1 MGLKTPAEYRESLRD
16 GRVTYWQG
24 DRIADITKD
33 KRFEVPIRT
42 AMEDYE
48 YYTSPEIFEIKTYET
63 EAGERAA
70 RIFQIPKDEEAFH
83 KRIALYEHETGG
95 GGGTG

>member
-42 AMEDYE
+42 AMEDY
-48 YYTSPEIFEIKTYET
+48 
-63 EAGERAA
+63 
-70 RIFQIPKDEEAFH
+70 
-83 KRIALYEHETGG
+83 
-95 GGGTG
+95 